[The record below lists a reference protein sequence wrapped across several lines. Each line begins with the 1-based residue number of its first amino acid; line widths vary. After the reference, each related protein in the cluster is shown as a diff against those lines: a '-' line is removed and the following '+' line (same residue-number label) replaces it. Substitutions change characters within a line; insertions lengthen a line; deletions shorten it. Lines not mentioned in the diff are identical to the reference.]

1 MANDRIDRSKIGKR
15 SKQRGAEEERTVAR
29 ILTEQTGQVFT
40 RVGNRGTT
48 SADLISDEYCVE
60 VKSRTQATPLLIREA
75 QKQLDIAMEETEKDG
90 FIILRYKDN
99 GKRTTWFVKQIID

>member
-75 QKQLDIAMEETEKDG
+75 QKQLDIAMKETEKDG
-90 FIILRYKDN
+90 FLILRYLDN
-99 GKRTTWFVKQIID
+99 GRRTTWMVKKIT